1 MSQGNRVRRVEEMVK
16 RVISEALIGE
26 VDIPHGERVTVTK
39 VDMSPDLRNAKVFF
53 SILAETEEEK
63 QTIFQGVRKRR
74 KEIRRIVGREME
86 LRLVPSLKF
95 EIDNT
100 AEEAARIEALIQKI
114 HEEDRSREG

>member
-26 VDIPHGERVTVTK
+26 VDIPHGERITVTK

-63 QTIFQGVRKRR
+63 QTIFLGVRKRR

>member
-1 MSQGNRVRRVEEMVK
+1 MSQGNRVRRVEEMVR
-16 RVISEALIGE
+16 RVIGEALIGE

-63 QTIFQGVRKRR
+63 QTIFSGVKKHR
-74 KEIRRIVGREME
+74 KEVRRIVGREME
-86 LRLVPSLKF
+86 LRLVPTLKF

-100 AEEAARIEALIQKI
+100 AEEAARIEELIQKI
-114 HEEDRSREG
+114 HEEERSREG